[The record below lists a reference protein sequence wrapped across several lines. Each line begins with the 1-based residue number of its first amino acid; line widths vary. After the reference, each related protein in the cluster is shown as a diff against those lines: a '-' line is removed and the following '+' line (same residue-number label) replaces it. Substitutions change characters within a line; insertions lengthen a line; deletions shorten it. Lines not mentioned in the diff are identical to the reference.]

1 MGEWG
6 TWVMVGVLGLLIVLM
21 VVMQIR
27 RRRQMTQQQDQM
39 IDRLRAGMRIKTVA
53 GAIGRIVE
61 IRDEGAGL
69 RTVLIETGNDR
80 NKSFLLYDVQAIL
93 SIVDDPMSPPTV
105 VENNTPATTTA
116 PTPTET
122 TDATNP
128 NHTTWEEMKSQA
140 LGQEN
145 FDAKEFVDASNK
157 SRKRTTKTKS

>member
-93 SIVDDPMSPPTV
+93 SIVDDPMSPPTI
-105 VENNTPATTTA
+105 VENNTPTTPSTQ
-116 PTPTET
+116 TPTSQAQASQGE
-122 TDATNP
+122 
-128 NHTTWEEMKSQA
+128 TWEEMKA
-140 LGQEN
+140 RADGQGD